1 MQASL
6 DHASAGRPDDEI
18 DLARSEPDLVVSLQP
33 VDEALDV
40 AFLAVKSAQ
49 QAARGVP
56 ASASAA
62 KFRDEWHTS
71 NLLVRQ
77 ALRLV
82 DERVQDLNR
91 ALKQPPRLG

>member
-1 MQASL
+1 MNTSVDRASV
-6 DHASAGRPDDEI
+6 GRVDDE
-18 DLARSEPDLVVSLQP
+18 LNPAQSEADLVLSLIP

-40 AFLAVKSAQ
+40 AFLAIRSAQ
-49 QAARGVP
+49 QAARDVP

-62 KFRDEWHTS
+62 KFREDWHTS
-71 NLLVRQ
+71 NILVRQ

-91 ALKQPPRLG
+91 AIKRLSRFG